1 MSYPEMPPNTWALLA
16 GRSDE
21 NTIAELVRA
30 GIPAAPSTS
39 SLASGTTIS
48 GATFPYSQLG
58 EALRALGIDESRVM
72 VQDTLDPNIMAI
84 RVRRVVEASTR
95 EGEPTSSFVSWDPE
109 PVESTDSPRPVAE
122 SEPLPMPPSLEEL
135 DALMLDALTADVRPP
150 DVSPDL
156 WNMGT
161 QIGNTI
167 AASSLLVGAISPNG
181 TNVNLPLTDGVLGIP
196 MEIAGLEV
204 FTYGGRGTGA
214 RDCTDQANRAL
225 ENFAVTIGRTVR
237 IWNKHTA
244 GVPSNIRALALR
256 GHSKVLP
263 IFFWSTPVE
272 FTRRG
277 SKTDSDVIT
286 SCFGTPVVTSQR
298 DNVGVTVE
306 DDEVIPI
313 VDPSTGLTMAE
324 VRRGVLYIRFDLPH
338 AQSFETVTILENL
351 LSKAAEILVGERR
364 AWMGQSAEDALAGVL
379 VSTKEMRIRE
389 CNRSID
395 EHEQSMVRL
404 NSSLFST
411 LRNIQNLRAE
421 LRAWEMSSEDNAE
434 RARKEVE
441 RIRALADVAQVRAV
455 SHGLVITT
463 RHINFLHR
471 RKWRLGHQYRIR
483 LHLGG
488 RCGSSGPVV
497 ITSNDALPLVR
508 AEIHP
513 HINSAGVPCW
523 GNIGA
528 GINSYLGKYEIAA
541 ALDLIIRYLKAA
553 NTSDWYVDPYLWPEA
568 TGEYALET
576 IPGTGATASSA
587 PDPEDDEDDED
598 DDE

>member
-21 NTIAELVRA
+21 DTIAELVGA

-72 VQDTLDPNIMAI
+72 LFSTLDPNIMAI

-95 EGEPTSSFVSWDPE
+95 GGEPFVSWDPE
-109 PVESTDSPRPVAE
+109 PVESTDSPRPVVE
-122 SEPLPMPPSLEEL
+122 PEPLPMPPSPEEL
-135 DALMLDALTADVRPP
+135 NALLGDMRPP
-150 DVSPDL
+150 DVSPEM
-156 WNMGT
+156 WNRGT
-161 QIGNTI
+161 EVGNAI
-167 AASSLLVGAISPNG
+167 ATSSLLVGAISRDG
-181 TNVNLPLTDGVLGIP
+181 TNLNLPLIDED
-196 MEIAGLEV
+196 EIAGLEV
-204 FTYGGRGTGA
+204 FTYGERGPQDQ
-214 RDCTDQANRAL
+214 DCADQARQAL
-225 ENFAVTIGRTVR
+225 EDFAVTVGRTVR
-237 IWNKHTA
+237 IWNKH
-244 GVPSNIRALALR
+244 GGFVPSNIKALALR
-256 GHSKVLP
+256 GHPKVLP
-263 IFFWSTPVE
+263 IFFWSTPAE
-272 FTRRG
+272 FTGYGRIINSG
-277 SKTDSDVIT
+277 VIT
-286 SCFGTPVVTSQR
+286 SCFGTSVTVSQR

-306 DDEVIPI
+306 DDEVIHI
-313 VDPSTGLTMAE
+313 VDPSTGFTMAE

-338 AQSFETVTILENL
+338 TRSLETVTILENL

-379 VSTKEMRIRE
+379 TSIKEARIRE
-389 CNRSID
+389 CNRGID
-395 EHEQSMVRL
+395 EHEQSMARL
-404 NSSLFST
+404 NSSLFTT
-411 LRNIQNLRAE
+411 LRDIQNLRAE
-421 LRAWEMSSEDNAE
+421 LSAWETSSEDNAE

-455 SHGLVITT
+455 NHGLVITT

-483 LHLGG
+483 LQLGG
-488 RCGSSGPVV
+488 RGGSSGPVV
-497 ITSNDALPLVR
+497 ITENDALPLVR
-508 AEIHP
+508 SGVHP

-541 ALDLIIRYLKAA
+541 ALDLIIRYLKSA

-576 IPGTGATASSA
+576 IPGTGANASGDPERR